1 MNKKLLLSAI
11 AIMAT
16 CVGYAQQP
24 AFPGAEGWGMYTT
37 GGRAVDEKGSVVYH
51 VTSLEDCTDD
61 NLVEGTLRWAL
72 NTGDDTPRTIL
83 FDVCGTIKLASRL
96 KFSHPNVSI
105 LGQSAPGGGICIS
118 GANIY
123 VCKNNV
129 IIRHL
134 RFRAGDEADK
144 NYSAIDIE
152 NVENVIIDHCSFS
165 WSMEENVTMYD
176 NNYTTMQWCILSEP
190 LYYSRHKKGERGYG
204 SQWGGEHSSFHHN
217 LLAHCVSRGPRL
229 NGARDHNTD
238 YGAHDQFVDTEIVNN
253 VMYNWGKKECTHGGE
268 LDAPD
273 ELYTIIKKTLDDG
286 SVIKDTIARYSGT
299 YVNNNLVNNYYKPG
313 PTTDACA
320 GGYRW
325 FARISRID
333 GGYGKY
339 SKWYVN
345 GNVME
350 ENNHHYSNATQ
361 SSEDKFKGNY
371 EKINTNNWYNANSS
385 SSQKGLDIQYGANDA
400 NMQKHY
406 LDKDTTMSG
415 LISIESA
422 EDAYSSVIAKAGC
435 TLPRRDAVDVRI
447 LAEAS
452 GKREPIYHGSFKA
465 TYLGVIDSQ
474 NDLKPANADDTW
486 SAWPSL
492 EMEENE
498 TLPIDTD
505 KDGIPDEYEI
515 TNGLNHTSASDGG
528 AIASNG
534 YSNLENYLETIIA
547 KPDPQIDNTPINSIT
562 HKDLSIDKSNDGY
575 IHISSEQ
582 DIVATMLYDLNG
594 RLIES
599 IITDDNNI
607 SLVVPDT
614 NDLYIIKI
622 IFADGSSVTHK
633 C

>member
-1 MNKKLLLSAI
+1 MNKKLLLSAV
-11 AIMAT
+11 AMLAT
-16 CVGYAQQP
+16 YVGYAQQP
-24 AFPGAEGWGMYTT
+24 AFPGAEGWGKYTT
-37 GGRAVDEKGSVVYH
+37 GGRAIDERGSVVYH
-51 VTSLEDCTDD
+51 VTSLEDCTDA

-72 NTGDDTPRTIL
+72 RTGDDTPRTIL
-83 FDVCGTIKLASRL
+83 FDVCGTIKLTSRL
-96 KFSHPNVSI
+96 KFQHPNVSI
-105 LGQSAPGGGICIS
+105 LGQSAPGGGVCIS

-123 VCKNNV
+123 VCKSNV

-134 RFRAGDEADK
+134 RFRAGDEADA

-204 SQWGGEHSSFHHN
+204 SQWGGEHSSYHHN

-238 YGAHDQFVDTEIVNN
+238 YGSHDQFVDTEIVNN
-253 VMYNWGKKECTHGGE
+253 VMFNWGKKECIHGGE

-273 ELYTIIKKTLDDG
+273 ELYTIEKKTNDDG
-286 SVIKDTIARYSGT
+286 SVTKDTIARYTGT

-325 FARISRID
+325 FARISRIS

-339 SKWYVN
+339 SKWYVD

-350 ENNHHYSNATQ
+350 ENNHHYTNANQT
-361 SSEDKFKGNY
+361 SEDKFKGNY
-371 EKINTNNWYNANSS
+371 ENINNDNWYNASTS
-385 SSQKGLDIQYGANDA
+385 SSQKALDIQYGANEA
-400 NMQKHY
+400 NMQKHL
-406 LDKDTTMSG
+406 LDTDSTMSG
-415 LISIESA
+415 LINIESA
-422 EDAYSSVIAKAGC
+422 EDAYDNVIAKAGC

-447 LAEAS
+447 LAEAA
-452 GKREPIYHGSFKA
+452 GKREPIYHGSFKPD
-465 TYLGVIDSQ
+465 YLGVIDSQ
-474 NDLKPANADDTW
+474 NDLKPVDADDTW

-492 EMEENE
+492 EMEEGE
-498 TLPIDTD
+498 TLPVDTD
-505 KDGIPDEYEI
+505 KDGIPDDYEI
-515 TNGLNHTSASDGG
+515 ANGLDHTQAADGG

-534 YSNLENYLETIIA
+534 YSNLENYLETITA
-547 KPDPQIDNTPINSIT
+547 KPDPQIDNTPIKNIKADKLTIEKNDKGEINIMSEKQIVAVMVY
-562 HKDLSIDKSNDGY
+562 DLS
-575 IHISSEQ
+575 
-582 DIVATMLYDLNG
+582 G
-594 RLIES
+594 RLINNA
-599 IITDDNNI
+599 TVHDNNTT
-607 SLVVPDT
+607 VTTPDV
-614 NDLYIIKI
+614 NERHIVKV
-622 IFADGSSVTHK
+622 IFSDGSSVTQK

>member
-1 MNKKLLLSAI
+1 MNKELLLSAI

-16 CVGYAQQP
+16 CVGYTQQP

-37 GGRAVDEKGSVVYH
+37 GGRTVDEKGSVVYH
-51 VTSLEDCTDD
+51 VTSLEDCTDN
-61 NLVEGTLRWAL
+61 NLIEGTLRWAL

-607 SLVVPDT
+607 SLVAPDT

>member
-16 CVGYAQQP
+16 CVGYTQQP

-320 GGYRW
+320 SGYRW

-575 IHISSEQ
+575 IHISSEH

>member
-1 MNKKLLLSAI
+1 
-11 AIMAT
+11 MAT

-345 GNVME
+345 GNIME

-562 HKDLSIDKSNDGY
+562 HNDLSIDKSNDGY

-607 SLVVPDT
+607 SLIVPDT

>member
-16 CVGYAQQP
+16 CVGYTQQP

-599 IITDDNNI
+599 IIIDDNNI
-607 SLVVPDT
+607 SLVAPDT

>member
-1 MNKKLLLSAI
+1 
-11 AIMAT
+11 MAT

-622 IFADGSSVTHK
+622 IYADGSSVTHK

>member
-1 MNKKLLLSAI
+1 M
-11 AIMAT
+11 MAT

-268 LDAPD
+268 LDAPN

-447 LAEAS
+447 LAETS

-515 TNGLNHTSASDGG
+515 TNGLNHTSTSDGG

-562 HKDLSIDKSNDGY
+562 HKDLSINKSNDGY

-622 IFADGSSVTHK
+622 IYADGSSVTHK

>member
-1 MNKKLLLSAI
+1 MNKELLLSAI

-16 CVGYAQQP
+16 CVGYTQQP

-176 NNYTTMQWCILSEP
+176 NNFTTMQWCILSEP

-339 SKWYVN
+339 SKWYIN

-406 LDKDTTMSG
+406 IDKDTTMSG

-486 SAWPSL
+486 CAWPSL

-607 SLVVPDT
+607 SLVAPDT
-614 NDLYIIKI
+614 NNLYIIKI

>member
-1 MNKKLLLSAI
+1 
-11 AIMAT
+11 MAT

-607 SLVVPDT
+607 SLVVPDN

-622 IFADGSSVTHK
+622 IYADGSSVTHK

>member
-16 CVGYAQQP
+16 CVGYTQQP

-361 SSEDKFKGNY
+361 SSEDKFKGKY

-562 HKDLSIDKSNDGY
+562 HKDLSIDKSNNGY

>member
-16 CVGYAQQP
+16 CVSYAQQP

-72 NTGDDTPRTIL
+72 NTGDNTPRTIL

-575 IHISSEQ
+575 VHISSEQ

>member
-1 MNKKLLLSAI
+1 MNKELLLSAI

-622 IFADGSSVTHK
+622 IYADGSSVTHK

>member
-16 CVGYAQQP
+16 CVGYTQQP

-361 SSEDKFKGNY
+361 SSEDKFKGKY

-599 IITDDNNI
+599 IIIDDNNI
-607 SLVVPDT
+607 SLVAPDT

>member
-1 MNKKLLLSAI
+1 MNKELLLSAI
-11 AIMAT
+11 AMMAT

-51 VTSLEDCTDD
+51 VTSLEDCTDN

-422 EDAYSSVIAKAGC
+422 EDAYSNVIAKAGC

>member
-1 MNKKLLLSAI
+1 
-11 AIMAT
+11 MAT

-268 LDAPD
+268 LDAPN

-515 TNGLNHTSASDGG
+515 TNGLNHTSTSDGG

-562 HKDLSIDKSNDGY
+562 HKDLSINKSNDGY

-622 IFADGSSVTHK
+622 IYADGSSVTHK

>member
-622 IFADGSSVTHK
+622 IYADGSSVTHK

>member
-1 MNKKLLLSAI
+1 
-11 AIMAT
+11 MAT

-123 VCKNNV
+123 VCKNNI

-268 LDAPD
+268 LNAPD

-486 SAWPSL
+486 CAWPSL

-599 IITDDNNI
+599 FITDDNNI

>member
-16 CVGYAQQP
+16 CVGYTQQP

-51 VTSLEDCTDD
+51 VTSLEDCTDN

-486 SAWPSL
+486 CAWPSL

-599 IITDDNNI
+599 FITDDNNI

>member
-1 MNKKLLLSAI
+1 
-11 AIMAT
+11 MAT
-16 CVGYAQQP
+16 CVSYAQQP

-72 NTGDDTPRTIL
+72 NTGDNTPRTIL

-575 IHISSEQ
+575 VHISSEQ

>member
-1 MNKKLLLSAI
+1 M
-11 AIMAT
+11 MAT

-575 IHISSEQ
+575 VHISSEQ

>member
-1 MNKKLLLSAI
+1 MNKELLLSAI

>member
-614 NDLYIIKI
+614 NNLYIIKI

>member
-1 MNKKLLLSAI
+1 
-11 AIMAT
+11 MAT
-16 CVGYAQQP
+16 CVGYTQQP

-562 HKDLSIDKSNDGY
+562 HKDLSIDKSNNGY